1 MKHVNVI
8 GAGFAGCEAAYQ
20 LAERGVKVSLY
31 EMKPEKKIP
40 AHNSDKFC
48 ELCCSNS
55 FRAEGLSNA
64 IGLLKEELRLL
75 GSYIMRCADLT
86 KVPAGGALAVDRDK
100 FSEAVTDGLIAHP
113 NIEIISKEV
122 KSLDFEDNTIIASGP
137 LTSDSLAAEIAKFF
151 GMEGLHFFDA
161 AAPLIEASSIDM
173 DKAYF
178 ASRYGKGTP
187 DYINC
192 PMNEFEYN
200 RFYEALISAEEVK
213 IKHFENN
220 VFEGCMPVEVMAKRG
235 KETLLFGPMKPVGLE
250 NPKTGRLPH
259 AVVQLRKDNVA
270 ASIYNMVGFQTHLT
284 FGEQRR
290 VFSMIPGLETA
301 EFVRY
306 GVMHRNTY
314 IDSPGKLKPT
324 YETVF
329 RKGLF
334 FAGQMTG
341 VEGYIE
347 SCSSGFVAALNAV
360 PDLEKPI
367 IFPNTTAL
375 GALAEY
381 ISNPKNSNFQPMNI
395 NFGLFPPHEVSTG
408 RKIKKSD
415 RKLMH
420 SERSLKILKTS
431 FSDLVKA

>member
-1 MKHVNVI
+1 
-8 GAGFAGCEAAYQ
+8 
-20 LAERGVKVSLY
+20 
-31 EMKPEKKIP
+31 
-40 AHNSDKFC
+40 
-48 ELCCSNS
+48 
-55 FRAEGLSNA
+55 
-64 IGLLKEELRLL
+64 
-75 GSYIMRCADLT
+75 
-86 KVPAGGALAVDRDK
+86 
-100 FSEAVTDGLIAHP
+100 
-113 NIEIISKEV
+113 
-122 KSLDFEDNTIIASGP
+122 
-137 LTSDSLAAEIAKFF
+137 
-151 GMEGLHFFDA
+151 
-161 AAPLIEASSIDM
+161 
-173 DKAYF
+173 
-178 ASRYGKGTP
+178 
-187 DYINC
+187 
-192 PMNEFEYN
+192 
-200 RFYEALISAEEVK
+200 
-213 IKHFENN
+213 
-220 VFEGCMPVEVMAKRG
+220 MPVEVMAKRG